1 MKKALIVIVIIL
13 CSVSLYSAEP
23 VVKLYLQDGSSKQ
36 YKISEIGNLTFIN
49 SNLSYKMLVYK
60 KGSYEESDTRYL
72 DSVLIS
78 PPYLLEVYRDKYA
91 MTKLWEIDSII
102 FVWNTCEEI
111 QIGSQIWMCK
121 NLDVDHYRNGDS
133 IPEVRDTAVWSKLT
147 TGAWC
152 YFNNDPAMGKIYG
165 KLYNWYAVDD
175 RRGLAPDGWHVPSD
189 SDWKELEMY
198 LGMSKSEADNTY
210 FRGTNEGGKLKSTGT
225 IDTGNGLWLTPNFEA
240 TNCSGFTGLPGGM
253 YYLESK
259 TYNFYNLNIYGYW
272 WSSTEYSLSTAFI
285 RSLAWDRSGIGR
297 YNDKSK
303 GTGLSVRCLKGG
315 GTQHAPM
322 IDSISPAKALIA
334 DTVVLYG
341 YYFLNQKDTNKVTFA
356 GAGADAVE
364 YISWSNSQIKL
375 KVPSGAKI
383 GKVFVTVNGVR
394 GNDVDFTVITPCSSR
409 STYSSDSIGTQ
420 VWMGENLDVCTYK
433 NGDPIPEVT
442 DPAEWFKI
450 TTGAWC
456 YYNNDPDLGKIYGK
470 LYNWY
475 AVNDPRGL
483 APDEWHIPTDSEWA
497 VFTANLGGFF
507 SGGKLKSTGTIEDS
521 SGLWKSPNIGATNET
536 GFSALPGGNR
546 SYNGTFSSIGT
557 KAYWWTST
565 KFYMGNNAWSI
576 FLSNNENSI
585 NSRDYFANGG
595 FSVRCL
601 KD

>member
-1 MKKALIVIVIIL
+1 M
-13 CSVSLYSAEP
+13 
-23 VVKLYLQDGSSKQ
+23 
-36 YKISEIGNLTFIN
+36 
-49 SNLSYKMLVYK
+49 
-60 KGSYEESDTRYL
+60 
-72 DSVLIS
+72 
-78 PPYLLEVYRDKYA
+78 
-91 MTKLWEIDSII
+91 
-102 FVWNTCEEI
+102 
-111 QIGSQIWMCK
+111 
-121 NLDVDHYRNGDS
+121 
-133 IPEVRDTAVWSKLT
+133 
-147 TGAWC
+147 
-152 YFNNDPAMGKIYG
+152 YFFENKIY
-165 KLYNWYAVDD
+165 
-175 RRGLAPDGWHVPSD
+175 
-189 SDWKELEMY
+189 
-198 LGMSKSEADNTY
+198 
-210 FRGTNEGGKLKSTGT
+210 
-225 IDTGNGLWLTPNFEA
+225 NFF
-240 TNCSGFTGLPGGM
+240 SLQF
-253 YYLESK
+253 
-259 TYNFYNLNIYGYW
+259 YGYW
-272 WSSTEYSLSTAFI
+272 WTSTEYSLSAAFN

-297 YNDKSK
+297 YNNIPK
-303 GTGLSVRCLKGG
+303 GTGISVRCLKGV
-315 GTQHAPM
+315 GTLHAPM
-322 IDSISPAKALIA
+322 IDSISPAKAMIG
-334 DTVVLYG
+334 DTVILYG
-341 YYFLNQKDTNKVTFA
+341 YYFLNQRDTNKVTF
-356 GAGADAVE
+356 AGADAVE

-442 DPAEWFKI
+442 DPTEWFKI

-521 SGLWKSPNIGATNET
+521 SGLWKSPNTGATNET

-576 FLSNNENSI
+576 FLSNNENTI